1 MIYFFLSSCLCSNP
15 IITRQE
21 KGRIKHTHHLILIEG
36 LFYFIEL
43 LTKPNRRLCLHKQTL
58 SQYRLVVT
66 LSQYL

>member
-1 MIYFFLSSCLCSNP
+1 M
-15 IITRQE
+15 
-21 KGRIKHTHHLILIEG
+21 HHWILIEG

-58 SQYRLVVT
+58 SQYRLAVT